1 MRLSHFWQRMEEHF
15 GAAYAESLSRDY
27 VFEELGSRTIR
38 QALDDGFDAKEV
50 WHAVCQAFDLPA
62 HASTEAGREHWSIEQ
77 RFGDG
82 ARLSLERLQSGPPLG
97 AAADRGRPEAVHS
110 GEHTSRVTG
119 AA

>member
-62 HASTEAGREHWSIEQ
+62 H
-77 RFGDG
+77 
-82 ARLSLERLQSGPPLG
+82 
-97 AAADRGRPEAVHS
+97 VY
-110 GEHTSRVTG
+110 
-119 AA
+119 